1 MTMKRRDF
9 LKIAALSY
17 GAVSLPLQAESAWAQ
32 TGARSKRPLYLA
44 FPDGTPREVKARI
57 AQLGGRTASPDGTRR
72 YAIYTNL
79 NPVHDNYTREDK
91 AREYPVA
98 DEAVLRQLRFFSA
111 MGHPVVIKLFAS
123 KHIRSALTDY
133 LVAEYPQSL
142 MRDQRGK
149 LMGPDSSAPEAAG
162 ETYFAF
168 APHIKKSPKYPN
180 GLTNDFLRLY
190 ERNTRRCARL
200 IAEECARDPKL
211 RSLIRVV
218 TIAGEMKFPLFRY
231 ANGTRRWADYSPFAV
246 HAFRNYVRSR
256 IGPGKKFASFTA
268 YRKQMRIG
276 LGEMPSDGIDGLD
289 PPRGTRRYGW
299 DRLDKTDNLYFM
311 DWARYRVLEIKNH
324 IRTFMRWC
332 QEEGLFPD
340 QPARYYSDQ
349 ALFLT
354 REEYYWRS
362 ATLETLKIPESPN
375 PGVSLY
381 RDSTADGELMASI
394 QRITRKYNHAGGWCA
409 GQYNPKG
416 PKRHSSTDPNKGY
429 PVSEYLDRLHLAENR
444 GCRAFAILGFPPDE
458 RGHANPDLTLR
469 ENFITAC
476 RRFIRTK
483 R

>member
-9 LKIAALSY
+9 LKIAALSS
-17 GAVSLPLQAESAWAQ
+17 GAVSLPLQAGCVWAQ

-44 FPDGTPREVKARI
+44 FPDGTPGDVKARI

-72 YAIYTNL
+72 FALYTNL
-79 NPVHDNYTREDK
+79 NPVHDNYTLEDK
-91 AREYPVA
+91 AREYPV
-98 DEAVLRQLRFFSA
+98 DDGAVLSKLRFFSA
-111 MGHPVVIKLFAS
+111 MGHPVMLKIFAS
-123 KHIRSALTDY
+123 KHIRLALTEY
-133 LVAEYPQSL
+133 LIAQHPQSL
-142 MRDQRGK
+142 MRDQRDK
-149 LMGPDSSAPEAAG
+149 LMGPDSISPEAAG

-180 GLTNDFLRLY
+180 GLTNHFLRLY
-190 ERNTRRCARL
+190 ERNTRRFARL

-211 RSLIRVV
+211 RSLCIRVV

-289 PPRGTRRYGW
+289 PPRDTRRYGW
-299 DRLDKTDNLYFM
+299 DRLDKTDNPYFM
-311 DWARYRVLEIKNH
+311 DWATIPRCWEIKNH

-340 QPARYYSDQ
+340 QPALYYSDQ

-362 ATLETLKIPESPN
+362 ANARDAKD
-375 PGVSLY
+375 PGVSE
-381 RDSTADGELMASI
+381 S
-394 QRITRKYNHAGGWCA
+394 
-409 GQYNPKG
+409 
-416 PKRHSSTDPNKGY
+416 
-429 PVSEYLDRLHLAENR
+429 
-444 GCRAFAILGFPPDE
+444 GCVVVPRPHG
-458 RGHANPDLTLR
+458 
-469 ENFITAC
+469 
-476 RRFIRTK
+476 
-483 R
+483 